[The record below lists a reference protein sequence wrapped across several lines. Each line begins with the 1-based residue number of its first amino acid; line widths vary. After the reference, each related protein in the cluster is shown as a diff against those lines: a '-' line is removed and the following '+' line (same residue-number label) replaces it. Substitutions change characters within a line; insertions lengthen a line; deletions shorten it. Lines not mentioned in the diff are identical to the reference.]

1 MFSED
6 WEEGKVPDNFLDVL
20 LDHYRDYLDANGNL
34 IPEREKNFN
43 AFVYFIDRILPSV
56 NFTLNEYGN
65 VTKKLK
71 RLSSCFTVSDETF
84 ALANVE
90 NYYLRWSRKME
101 AKESK
106 KLADLRRRVGTAHND
121 TPSISEMPAHEQ
133 PSEWF
138 EAKWTG
144 SKEGKNCS
152 GWKKEGI
159 ARFNEHARHIEKL
172 RAAVCTGEQLEEHV
186 KNYWNGRIQEGK
198 KKMKQHIVQAY
209 EEDDLD
215 VGEFAA
221 I

>member
-6 WEEGKVPDNFLDVL
+6 WEEGNVPDDFLDDL

-34 IPEREKNFN
+34 IPERERNFN

-56 NFTLNEYGN
+56 NFTVNEYGN

-71 RLSSCFTVSDETF
+71 RLSSCFTVSDEAF

-90 NYYLRWSRKME
+90 NYYLRWCRKME
-101 AKESK
+101 ARESK
-106 KLADLRRRVGTAHND
+106 KLADLRKAVGTAHDD
-121 TPSISEMPAHEQ
+121 TPPISEMPAHEQ
-133 PSEWF
+133 PSGWF
-138 EAKWTG
+138 DAKWTG

-159 ARFNEHARHIEKL
+159 IRFNEHARHIQKL
-172 RAAVCTGEQLEEHV
+172 RAGVCTGEKLEDYV
-186 KNYWNGRIQEGK
+186 RNYWNGRIRDRKK
-198 KKMKQHIVQAY
+198 KKMDVVEAY